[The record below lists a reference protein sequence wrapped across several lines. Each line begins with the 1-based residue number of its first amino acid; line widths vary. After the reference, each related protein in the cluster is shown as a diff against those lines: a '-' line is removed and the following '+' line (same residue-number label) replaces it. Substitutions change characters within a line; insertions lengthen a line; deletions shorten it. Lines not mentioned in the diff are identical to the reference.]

1 MEDAIQYSVII
12 RTIGNAGE
20 KYRKLLQSIQELTPQ
35 PQEVVVV
42 LPHGYDKPQ
51 DQLGYETFIYS
62 EKGMYYQRVRG
73 IEYCKT
79 RYALLCD
86 DDVCF
91 EKEFVSKLHKPI
103 EEGLCSIS
111 AAPLYSFLPKKG
123 LMTVTTTIMTSAMP
137 TVFHKD
143 RYVTVLK
150 GTGYSFN
157 RRLDMSQTKYYE
169 SMSVAGTCFYCDVEA
184 LRKCRLQDEFWMD
197 DHGYAAMEDQTMI
210 YKAWLNG
217 YKTIVV
223 SNAYYEHMD
232 GKTSI
237 RNNSQA
243 ANYSLTYNRVIFWDR
258 FIYRMERGPLGRL
271 SAKICFGYRMGW
283 HHLYN
288 RLSVIRKTISK
299 EDAELMKKAYKDA
312 KAYIQT
318 QEYEQIQEQKKVV

>member
-1 MEDAIQYSVII
+1 MEDTIQYSVLI
-12 RTIGNAGE
+12 RTLGNAGE
-20 KYRKLLQSIQELTPQ
+20 KYQKLLASIKELTPQ

-42 LPHGYDKPQ
+42 LPHGYSEPVDR
-51 DQLGYETFIYS
+51 LGYETIIYS

-79 RYALLCD
+79 KYALICD

-91 EKEFVSKLHKPI
+91 EKDFVTKLHKPI
-103 EEGLCSIS
+103 QDGLSSIS

-123 LMTVTTTIMTSAMP
+123 LMTVATTIMTSAMP

-143 RYVTVLK
+143 RYVSVLK
-150 GTGYSFN
+150 STGYSFN

-169 SMSVAGTCFYCDVEA
+169 STSVAGTCFYADVEA
-184 LRKCRLQDEFWMD
+184 LKKCRLQDEFWMD
-197 DHGYAAMEDQTMI
+197 DHGYAAMEDQTLI

-223 SNAYYEHMD
+223 SNAFYEHMD

-237 RNNSQA
+237 RNNSRA
-243 ANYSLTYNRVIFWDR
+243 TNYSLTYNRVIFWDR
-258 FIYRMERGPLGRL
+258 FIYRMEHGAIGRL
-271 SAKICFGYRMGW
+271 AAKICFGYRMGW
-283 HHLYN
+283 HGLYN
-288 RLSVIRKTISK
+288 RLSVIRGAIRK

-312 KAYIQT
+312 KAYIKT
-318 QEYEQIQEQKKVV
+318 QEYEQIQEQKKVK

>member
-1 MEDAIQYSVII
+1 MEDTIQYSVLI

-20 KYRKLLQSIQELTPQ
+20 KYQKLLQSIKELSPQ

-42 LPHGYDKPQ
+42 LPTGFAEPEDK
-51 DQLGYETFIYS
+51 LGYETFIYS
-62 EKGMYYQRVRG
+62 EKGMYYQRIRG

-79 RYALLCD
+79 RYALICD

-91 EKEFVSKLHKPI
+91 EKDFVKKLHKPI

-123 LMTVTTTIMTSAMP
+123 MMTIATTIMTSAVP

-143 RYVTVLK
+143 RYVSVLK
-150 GTGYSFN
+150 STGYSFN

-169 SMSVAGTCFYCDVEA
+169 STSVAGTCFYADVEA

-197 DHGYAAMEDQTMI
+197 DHGYAAMEDQTLI

-223 SNAYYEHMD
+223 SDAYYEHMD
-232 GKTSI
+232 GKTST
-237 RNNSQA
+237 RNNSKA
-243 ANYSLTYNRVIFWDR
+243 ANYSLTYNRIIFWDR
-258 FIYRMERGPLGRL
+258 YIYRMQRGVFGKL
-271 SAKICFGYRMGW
+271 SARICFGYRMGW
-283 HHLYN
+283 HGLYTW
-288 RLSVIRKTISK
+288 LSTIRGSISK
-299 EDAELMKKAYKDA
+299 DDAALIKQAGKDA
-312 KAYIQT
+312 RKYIKT
-318 QEYEQIQEQKKVV
+318 PEYDQIQERNRVI